1 MSFRNRPTLD
11 RKHRPRWQDE
21 LRSQQLIVAGFALA
35 MAVAIGIFAATAWS
49 QYYAT
54 HLRQVATV
62 NETAFTRADLET
74 RMNIIGAG
82 LQAIYLEIANRK
94 GGMRDAILD
103 QQLRAIEDEVQ
114 RIVSNATGSLVDG
127 VVLNQEAAR
136 RGISVP
142 DAELDA
148 EVAVRRTLPTILQ
161 VALIRV
167 SALPSGAAAADL
179 PTDAQWAE
187 AEAKANDLLAQLTDG
202 ADFAELARSNSID
215 SSSTN
220 GGLIGWIED
229 GDVAYQ
235 DYFAAAED
243 AEAGDLIGPTRDAT
257 GVWILRLEARR
268 DTGPDTV
275 LADVLKT
282 AGVTDAQYRDSVH
295 DELLRQAFRDYFAE
309 TVLAQYLPQRH
320 VAQIFIA
327 AESGVPIPKQRI
339 RHFLAQPIPGVAD
352 QSTATEEQWAA
363 ALARAEA
370 FRAEASAPDADW
382 ASLALDSDDPGSR
395 SRGGDLGWNDP
406 LAGNFVPEFEDAV
419 AELAVGELSA
429 PVKTDYGYHVIQV
442 TDTRTSPRDQ
452 VGRLLTEVREDP
464 EAFAAVANRSSEDPS
479 SNTEGGDIGWVLPYQ
494 LDAGLSTAIFDLA
507 EAGQISD
514 VVETGSGYYVFKAI
528 EVSPARYVFDEQ
540 RSQVEGVG
548 FARWF
553 DELRSD
559 ALIWIDPAFGSTTAV
574 S

>member
-62 NETAFTRADLET
+62 DETAFTRADLET

-82 LQAIYLEIANRK
+82 LQAIYLEIANRR
-94 GGMRDAILD
+94 GGIRDAIID
-103 QQLRAIEDEVQ
+103 QQLRAIESEVQ
-114 RIVSNATGSLVDG
+114 RIASSATGSLVDG
-127 VVLNQEAAR
+127 VVLNQAATR

-148 EVAVRRTLPTILQ
+148 EVAARRTLPTILK
-161 VALIRV
+161 VSLIRI

-187 AEAKANDLLAQLTDG
+187 AEAKANDLLAQLSDG

-235 DYFAAAED
+235 DYFAAGED

-257 GVWILRLEARR
+257 AVWILRLEARR

-282 AGVTDAQYRDSVH
+282 FGVTDAQYRDFVH
-295 DELLRQAFRDYFAE
+295 DELLRQAFRDYFSG

-327 AESGVPIPKQRI
+327 AESGIPIAKQRI

-370 FRAEASAPDADW
+370 FRAEASAADADW

-494 LDAGLSTAIFDLA
+494 FDAGLSTAIFDLA

-514 VVETGSGYYVFKAI
+514 VVETGSGYYIFKAI
-528 EVSPARYVFDEQ
+528 DVSRARFVFDEQ

-548 FARWF
+548 FERWL